1 MCTCESP
8 SGFSIRFIFAKLVLN
23 HATNHTHQRYVQT
36 EQKNMNKILIILLSL
51 ISFSIFSQTTYEI
64 NGFSEK
70 YKGKLTI
77 ENGFEDDVFK
87 KGEISIYDINKN
99 IITIKSEEFTF
110 ELTSD
115 GNIETDIVELPYG
128 KQSIIIYQDFNF
140 DGKKD
145 LALMDGQYSCYH
157 GPSFQVYLETGDDLK
172 HSPEFTRLAQ
182 EYCGMFQVDYESE
195 TINTMTKSGCCW
207 HQFSEFKVEEN
218 KPIPIKIVERG
229 FSPDGLT
236 EDYVEK
242 NRIDDTLVEI
252 KYSYLAEEID
262 IIEMYSMNFENEK
275 KLSVFRAFAFE
286 DYLFYV
292 FTDKNSKIEL
302 LYRDEFVY
310 NINKTTLTFINKNVE
325 YKIDSGGILVKTPK
339 RKVYLKAKEIGE
351 NVTLSS
357 LSELKLKNLKIK

>member
-1 MCTCESP
+1 
-8 SGFSIRFIFAKLVLN
+8 
-23 HATNHTHQRYVQT
+23 
-36 EQKNMNKILIILLSL
+36 MNKIFTIVLSL

-77 ENGFEDDVFK
+77 KNGFEDDVFK
-87 KGEISIYDINKN
+87 KGEISIYDSNKN
-99 IITIKSEEFTF
+99 IITIASEEFTF

-115 GNIETDIVELPYG
+115 GSIETDIVELPYG

-145 LALMDGQYSCYH
+145 LAVMDGQYSCYH
-157 GPSFQVYLETGDDLK
+157 GPSFQVYIETGDGLK

-195 TINTMTKSGCCW
+195 TLNTMTKSGCCW
-207 HQFSEFKVEEN
+207 HQYSVFKVENN
-218 KPIPIKIVERG
+218 KPVPIKIIERG
-229 FSPDGLT
+229 FSPNGLT
-236 EDYVEK
+236 EDYVEE
-242 NRIDDTLVEI
+242 NRIGDTLVQT
-252 KYSYLAEEID
+252 KYSYLVEEND
-262 IIEMYSMNFENEK
+262 IIEVYSMNFDNGK
-275 KLSVFRAFAFE
+275 KMSVYRAFAFQ

-292 FTDKNSKIEL
+292 FTDKDRKIEL

-310 NINKTTLTFINKNVE
+310 DKKENTLIFLNKEVE
-325 YKIDSGGILVKTPK
+325 YKIDLGGVLVKTPK
-339 RKVYLKAKEIGE
+339 RTVYLKAKKVGE

-357 LSELKLKNLKIK
+357 LSELKLNNLTTK

>member
-1 MCTCESP
+1 
-8 SGFSIRFIFAKLVLN
+8 
-23 HATNHTHQRYVQT
+23 
-36 EQKNMNKILIILLSL
+36 MNKILILLLSL
-51 ISFSIFSQTTYEI
+51 ISFSILSQTTYEI
-64 NGFSEK
+64 NGFSKK
-70 YKGKLTI
+70 YKGELTI

-145 LALMDGQYSCYH
+145 LAVMDGQFSCYH
-157 GPSFQVYLETGDDLK
+157 GPSFQVYLETGEGLK

-182 EYCGMFQVDYESE
+182 EYCGMFQIDYESE
-195 TINTMTKSGCCW
+195 TINAMTKSGCCW

-218 KPIPIKIVERG
+218 KPIPVKIIERS

-242 NRIDDTLVEI
+242 NRKDDTLVET

-262 IIEMYSMNFENEK
+262 IIEVYSMNFENGK
-275 KLSVFRAFAFE
+275 KMSVFRAFAFE

-292 FTDKNSKIEL
+292 FTDIDSKIEL
-302 LYRDEFVY
+302 LFKDEFIY
-310 NINKTTLTFINKNVE
+310 NKIENTLTFINKNVD
-325 YKIDSGGILVKTPK
+325 YKVDSGGILVKTSK
-339 RKVYLKAKEIGE
+339 REVYLKAKDIGE

-357 LSELKLKNLKIK
+357 LSELKLKNLSTK